1 MLTKIQAE
9 IMKVFASD
17 INGDFSIKQISE
29 RTRKP
34 YPLIHRAVKDL
45 VSKSYLL
52 KDKRKILGLN
62 YKKNVP
68 EIAYIESLRT
78 KERLEKDK
86 TIGLFVEDVISRIKA
101 DLLVFLFFGSYI
113 EKINP
118 RDIDLLLI
126 LNNGHEVEDAEKFIR
141 NLASNFSYKFDINV
155 ISKESAQEM
164 LRKREE
170 KNVLN
175 ETLNKH
181 LIVFGAENYYR
192 ILSNARQ

>member
-1 MLTKIQAE
+1 M
-9 IMKVFASD
+9 
-17 INGDFSIKQISE
+17 
-29 RTRKP
+29 
-34 YPLIHRAVKDL
+34 
-45 VSKSYLL
+45 
-52 KDKRKILGLN
+52 
-62 YKKNVP
+62 
-68 EIAYIESLRT
+68 
-78 KERLEKDK
+78 EKDK
-86 TIGLFVEDVISRIKA
+86 TIGLFVEDVINRIKA